1 MEILF
6 ELLAETVLQMVAEIL
21 IDLGIHPAG
30 TNAKPRAWPVF
41 AGYAVSGILIGG
53 ISLLVLPEHFIR
65 SEILQTANLLLTPV
79 LAGGMVCSIDTL
91 RKVCSID
98 TLRKRQ
104 SQYSRCFRFACGFAF
119 AFCMA
124 LVRLWAQA
132 PA

>member
-91 RKVCSID
+91 RK
-98 TLRKRQ
+98 RQ